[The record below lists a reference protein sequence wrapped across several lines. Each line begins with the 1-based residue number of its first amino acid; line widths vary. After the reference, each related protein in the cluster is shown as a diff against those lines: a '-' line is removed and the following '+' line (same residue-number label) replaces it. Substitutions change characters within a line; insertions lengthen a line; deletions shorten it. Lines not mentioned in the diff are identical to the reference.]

1 MRMSAGKIHQKH
13 QSRAALRRAWL
24 LRPGPV
30 ICLVVSVA
38 VFTSA
43 GCKPRAEHHVGT
55 ERVDPVYGHLLR
67 PLTNLPVVT
76 LRIEGVELRAEI
88 ARTAVEIAT
97 GMMFRTNVEPGTG
110 MIFVFPDTAQ
120 RNFYMRNCL
129 VPLSVAFIAPDGTI
143 LETADIDPGEHRGV
157 TSHSWEVQYVL
168 EVPRGWFASNGIR
181 PGATVRTV
189 DGPLKSYFFPA
200 R

>member
-1 MRMSAGKIHQKH
+1 MQDSTIPKKHEPWAG
-13 QSRAALRRAWL
+13 SRAPTLF
-24 LRPGPV
+24 RPRYV
-30 ICLVVSVA
+30 ICLLVGLIMCA
-38 VFTSA
+38 TA
-43 GCKPRAEHHVGT
+43 GCKPRADRHADA
-55 ERVDPVYGHLLR
+55 ERIDPVYGHLLR

-88 ARTAVEIAT
+88 ARTAIEIAT

-143 LETADIDPGEHRGV
+143 LETADIDPGEHRGA

-168 EVPRGWFASNGIR
+168 EVPKGWFASNGIR
-181 PGATVRTV
+181 PGALVKTI
-189 DGPLKSYFFPA
+189 DGPLKNHFFPA